1 MNKNKFSDVLDEYLD
16 ERDRQN
22 GDYYDNR
29 ALSDRVN
36 GRQRM
41 MDLSRELDDMING
54 VEQHFGV
61 EE

>member
-1 MNKNKFSDVLDEYLD
+1 MNKNKFSEVLDEYLD

-22 GDYYDNR
+22 SDYYDKR

-41 MDLSRELDDMING
+41 VDLSKELDDMIHG
-54 VEQHFGV
+54 VER
-61 EE
+61 

>member
-22 GDYYDNR
+22 SDYYDNR
-29 ALSDRVN
+29 ALSDRLN

-54 VEQHFGV
+54 VE
-61 EE
+61 E

>member
-1 MNKNKFSDVLDEYLD
+1 MNRNNFSDVLNEYLD

-22 GDYYDNR
+22 SDYYDNR
-29 ALSDRVN
+29 ALSDRLN

-54 VEQHFGV
+54 VE
-61 EE
+61 E

>member
-22 GDYYDNR
+22 SDYYDNR

-54 VEQHFGV
+54 VE
-61 EE
+61 E